1 MDDWPVG
8 KLLHDTDPIE
18 IGRQTKFG
26 NGNHN
31 FQVELTHK
39 ITFAR
44 INGSLVENISMLFM
58 KINNHHE
65 CDYGYIEFSQK
76 YPTHTYI
83 KRLGQYIERSHLQ
96 KKKVKKK
103 VT

>member
-31 FQVELTHK
+31 FQVELTDK
-39 ITFAR
+39 
-44 INGSLVENISMLFM
+44 SL
-58 KINNHHE
+58 
-65 CDYGYIEFSQK
+65 
-76 YPTHTYI
+76 
-83 KRLGQYIERSHLQ
+83 LQ
-96 KKKVKKK
+96 E
-103 VT
+103 